1 MIKYRDNDHK
11 EDLKEMKEFYEIL
24 RNLYYD
30 DRYMYFDAFDINY
43 MFIIDKFF
51 S

>member
-24 RNLYYD
+24 MNLCYD
-30 DRYMYFDAFDINY
+30 DRYMYFDAFEKNN
-43 MFIIDKFF
+43 KN
-51 S
+51 